1 MAETRLGMSYGKI
14 WGILRNKLKWKAYR
28 QHRAHVL
35 TDQQKLNRI
44 SACRWFVNRGED
56 FCENKIIYGD
66 EKYFVLK
73 QNPNRQ
79 TDRFWAPFNPH
90 ECVETKEQGG
100 KKAMCWVGLV
110 EGKVLGPVWFEGN
123 MTGEVYRE
131 EVLEFVWN
139 KVKGVATRKGYWFM
153 QDGASSHTTNDNMRF
168 LHSKFHDRI
177 ISNKN
182 EVIWPPKSPDMN
194 PLDFFLWGHTMS
206 HIFRCQPRTLTDMKD
221 MVDDFCRSLDAD
233 LIKKVCRSV
242 HSRAKLC
249 LEQEG
254 GHFEHIKNVAK
265 RGLEY

>member
-1 MAETRLGMSYGKI
+1 MKFGE
-14 WGILRNKLKWKAYR
+14 LKC
-28 QHRAHVL
+28 
-35 TDQQKLNRI
+35 I
-44 SACRWFVNRGED
+44 SAVKRAFGTKFYRG
-56 FCENKIIYGD
+56 Y
-66 EKYFVLK
+66 
-73 QNPNRQ
+73 PR
-79 TDRFWAPFNPH
+79 
-90 ECVETKEQGG
+90 
-100 KKAMCWVGLV
+100 
-110 EGKVLGPVWFEGN
+110 KVPKLLAFKRLID
-123 MTGEVYRE
+123 T
-131 EVLEFVWN
+131 
-139 KVKGVATRKGYWFM
+139 
-153 QDGASSHTTNDNMRF
+153 
-168 LHSKFHDRI
+168 I

>member
-1 MAETRLGMSYGKI
+1 MKFGELKCISAVKRAFGTKFYRGYPRKVPKLLAFKRLIDRFSNSGHTRPLAPPGSPTTSTDDIAAVRNFFKKNKKAHIRMAETRLGMSYGKI

-44 SACRWFVNRGED
+44 
-56 FCENKIIYGD
+56 
-66 EKYFVLK
+66 
-73 QNPNRQ
+73 
-79 TDRFWAPFNPH
+79 
-90 ECVETKEQGG
+90 
-100 KKAMCWVGLV
+100 
-110 EGKVLGPVWFEGN
+110 
-123 MTGEVYRE
+123 
-131 EVLEFVWN
+131 
-139 KVKGVATRKGYWFM
+139 
-153 QDGASSHTTNDNMRF
+153 
-168 LHSKFHDRI
+168 
-177 ISNKN
+177 
-182 EVIWPPKSPDMN
+182 SPDMN